1 MILSGNEFYFRIK
14 VDLKHRSSL
23 RLVSSVNYTIRSVS
37 NMNYTIRHI
46 STKNDTVKFSVSSM
60 TETIL
65 SPLCLIGFILLD
77 LSLK

>member
-1 MILSGNEFYFRIK
+1 MNEFYFRMK
-14 VDLKHRSSL
+14 FDLKHRSSL

-65 SPLCLIGFILLD
+65 SPLCLTGFILLD